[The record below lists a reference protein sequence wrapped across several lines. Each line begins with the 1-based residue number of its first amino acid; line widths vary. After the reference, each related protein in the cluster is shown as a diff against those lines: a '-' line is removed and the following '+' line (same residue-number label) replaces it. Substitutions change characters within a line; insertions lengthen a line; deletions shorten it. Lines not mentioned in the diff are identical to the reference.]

1 MSESLILMVLATTF
15 NLAGMQS
22 GPGCEW
28 HSGLWSLFLLYR
40 VGGNVRPSIL
50 GDFAFGM
57 NELPYFLA
65 MGLPGGAL
73 PGPIWRYMP

>member
-1 MSESLILMVLATTF
+1 
-15 NLAGMQS
+15 
-22 GPGCEW
+22 
-28 HSGLWSLFLLYR
+28 LYR